1 IKSLFFAFIIVTV
14 SSYMG
19 INTSGGAEGVG
30 KSTTQAVV
38 ISMILILVSD
48 FFMTMLLN
56 ALGII

>member
-1 IKSLFFAFIIVTV
+1 
-14 SSYMG
+14 MG